1 MTEQDLL
8 SILGEN
14 AQSKN
19 LTAKKTNEIMQRDK
33 TVITG
38 FVVTDAYGNIGIVA
52 VEDVTKCMIQLMKSS
67 INGERYTLVGE
78 NISAK
83 ILLDFIAEEL
93 KLKKPT
99 IEASKW
105 MTSLAWR
112 MDWLI
117 SKLLNRKRKLTRS
130 TANASHTTSPFNT
143 SKIECELNFTF
154 QKKES
159 YLKTILKLNQEQLN

>member
-1 MTEQDLL
+1 
-8 SILGEN
+8 
-14 AQSKN
+14 
-19 LTAKKTNEIMQRDK
+19 
-33 TVITG
+33 
-38 FVVTDAYGNIGIVA
+38 
-52 VEDVTKCMIQLMKSS
+52 MK
-67 INGERYTLVGE
+67 
-78 NISAK
+78 
-83 ILLDFIAEEL
+83 L

-130 TANASHTTSPFNT
+130 TANASHTATTFDT
-143 SKIECELNFTF
+143 SKIEGALNFTF

-159 YLKTILKLNQEQLN
+159 YLKAILQMNQ